1 MYSKDLRDRLGSV
14 DRVREILFGPQL
26 RTYERQFEQLEGEL
40 KLLQQDFQQELA
52 DLETA
57 FEKELQAALGHLDG
71 QVQNTQGQVRTSLEE
86 LRTAADRA
94 SLQLQEVLAK
104 VDATL
109 EQRTQEIDRNL
120 LELRAGL
127 QGSVRDLRQELFD
140 ALEQHFNTLASF
152 KMNRKDMA
160 ELLFQVSMQARG
172 EDLVPKLGAVG
183 QEEEDTRAEELAKLL
198 NF

>member
-1 MYSKDLRDRLGSV
+1 MYSKDLRYRLGSV

-26 RTYERQFEQLEGEL
+26 RTYDRQFEQLEGEL

-52 DLETA
+52 DLEVA
-57 FEKELQAALGHLDG
+57 FEKELETALTHLDG
-71 QVQNTQGQVRTSLEE
+71 QVQGTQGQVRTSLEE

-104 VDATL
+104 VDESL
-109 EQRTQEIDRNL
+109 ERRTQELDRHL
-120 LELRAGL
+120 LELRANL

-140 ALEQHFNTLASF
+140 ALEQHFNTLGAF

-183 QEEEDTRAEELAKLL
+183 QEEDGKAEELARLL